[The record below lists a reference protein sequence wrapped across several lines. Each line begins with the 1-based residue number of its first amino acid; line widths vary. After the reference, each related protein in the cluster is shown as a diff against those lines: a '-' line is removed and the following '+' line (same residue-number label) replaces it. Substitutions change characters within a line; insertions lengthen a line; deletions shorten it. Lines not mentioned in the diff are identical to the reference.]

1 MSFALR
7 IQKLKIEQ
15 KLEKFRI
22 QFAYRLDPIDLAWG
36 YIMGFQTE
44 VLISKSEEKRHG
56 FQARMSVDQM
66 VAIGRGRL
74 DGRSPL
80 HYSEPLFPKTH
91 TAMRTGLVRCSHFYF
106 MTAR

>member
-22 QFAYRLDPIDLAWG
+22 QFAYRLDPVDLAWG

-44 VLISKSEEKRHG
+44 VWISTKRK
-56 FQARMSVDQM
+56 V
-66 VAIGRGRL
+66 
-74 DGRSPL
+74 
-80 HYSEPLFPKTH
+80 
-91 TAMRTGLVRCSHFYF
+91 
-106 MTAR
+106 